1 MTNELLW
8 FGLMILCYLAVLLI
22 YKLFGRKGLFAWVA
36 MSIILANIQVMKTIQ
51 IFGLVTAEGN
61 IVYSSIFFVS
71 DILNEVYGKNEA
83 RKAVYVGFFVLV
95 MTTVI
100 MQVTLMFIPDSSDTM
115 APHLAA
121 IFGFMP
127 RIALASLAA
136 YICSQMYDVWM
147 YAFIKKYHGRKLL
160 WLRSNVSVIF
170 SQLIDNTMFTL
181 IAFYGIFSWDIILQ
195 IYVTSLMLKIIVSF
209 VDTPFLGSPPIT
221 RCFSQEPLPSS

>member
-1 MTNELLW
+1 MTNEVLW

-209 VDTPFLGSPPIT
+209 VDTPFLYLARNIKP
-221 RCFSQEPLPSS
+221 EDD

>member
-71 DILNEVYGKNEA
+71 DILNEVYGTKEA

-170 SQLIDNTMFTL
+170 SQLIDNTIFTL

-209 VDTPFLGSPPIT
+209 VDTPFLYLARNIKP
-221 RCFSQEPLPSS
+221 EDD

>member
-71 DILNEVYGKNEA
+71 DILNEVYGKKEA

-147 YAFIKKYHGRKLL
+147 YAFMKKYHGRKLL

-170 SQLIDNTMFTL
+170 SQLIDNTLFTI

-195 IYVTSLMLKIIVSF
+195 IYVTSLILKIIVSF
-209 VDTPFLGSPPIT
+209 VDTPFLYLARNIKP
-221 RCFSQEPLPSS
+221 EDD

>member
-71 DILNEVYGKNEA
+71 DILNEVYGKKEA

-147 YAFIKKYHGRKLL
+147 YAFMKKYHGRKLL

-181 IAFYGIFSWDIILQ
+181 IAFYGIFSWDIIIQ
-195 IYVTSLMLKIIVSF
+195 IYVTSLILKIIVSF
-209 VDTPFLGSPPIT
+209 VDTPFLYVARNIKP
-221 RCFSQEPLPSS
+221 EDD

>member
-136 YICSQMYDVWM
+136 YICSQMYDIWM

-170 SQLIDNTMFTL
+170 SQLIDNTLFTI

-209 VDTPFLGSPPIT
+209 VDTPFLYLARNIKP
-221 RCFSQEPLPSS
+221 EDD

>member
-1 MTNELLW
+1 MTNEVLW

-170 SQLIDNTMFTL
+170 SQLIDNTIFTL

-209 VDTPFLGSPPIT
+209 VDTPFLYLARNIKP
-221 RCFSQEPLPSS
+221 EDD

>member
-71 DILNEVYGKNEA
+71 DILNEVYGKKEA

-147 YAFIKKYHGRKLL
+147 YAFMKKYHGRKLL

-195 IYVTSLMLKIIVSF
+195 IYVTSLILKIIVSF
-209 VDTPFLGSPPIT
+209 VDTPFLYLARNIKP
-221 RCFSQEPLPSS
+221 EDD

>member
-147 YAFIKKYHGRKLL
+147 YAFMKKYHGRRLL

-170 SQLIDNTMFTL
+170 SQLIDNTIFTL
-181 IAFYGIFSWDIILQ
+181 IAFYGIFSWDIIIQ
-195 IYVTSLMLKIIVSF
+195 IYVTSLILKIIVSF
-209 VDTPFLGSPPIT
+209 VDTPFLYLARNIKP
-221 RCFSQEPLPSS
+221 EDD

>member
-115 APHLAA
+115 APHLTA

-127 RIALASLAA
+127 RIALASLTA

-170 SQLIDNTMFTL
+170 SQLIDNTIFTL

-209 VDTPFLGSPPIT
+209 VDTPFLYLARNIKP
-221 RCFSQEPLPSS
+221 EDD

>member
-71 DILNEVYGKNEA
+71 DILNEVYGKKEA

-147 YAFIKKYHGRKLL
+147 YAFMKKYHGRKLL

-181 IAFYGIFSWDIILQ
+181 IAFYGIFSWDIIIQ
-195 IYVTSLMLKIIVSF
+195 IYVTSLILKIIVSF
-209 VDTPFLGSPPIT
+209 VDTPFLYLARNIKP
-221 RCFSQEPLPSS
+221 EDD

>member
-71 DILNEVYGKNEA
+71 DILNEVYGKKEA

-170 SQLIDNTMFTL
+170 SQLIDNTMFTI

-209 VDTPFLGSPPIT
+209 VDTPFLYLARNIKP
-221 RCFSQEPLPSS
+221 EDD

>member
-115 APHLAA
+115 APHLTA

-136 YICSQMYDVWM
+136 YICSQMYDIWM

-170 SQLIDNTMFTL
+170 SQLIDNTMFTI

-209 VDTPFLGSPPIT
+209 VDTPFLYLARNIKP
-221 RCFSQEPLPSS
+221 EDD

>member
-71 DILNEVYGKNEA
+71 DILNEVYGKKEA

-147 YAFIKKYHGRKLL
+147 YAFMKKYHGRKLL
-160 WLRSNVSVIF
+160 WLRSNVSMIF
-170 SQLIDNTMFTL
+170 SQLIDNTLFTI

-195 IYVTSLMLKIIVSF
+195 IYVTSLILKIIVSF
-209 VDTPFLGSPPIT
+209 VDTPFLYLARNIKP
-221 RCFSQEPLPSS
+221 EDD

>member
-115 APHLAA
+115 APHLTA

-136 YICSQMYDVWM
+136 YICSQMYDIWM

-170 SQLIDNTMFTL
+170 SQLIDNTMFTI

-195 IYVTSLMLKIIVSF
+195 IYVTSLILKIIVSF
-209 VDTPFLGSPPIT
+209 VDTPFLYLARNIKP
-221 RCFSQEPLPSS
+221 EDD

>member
-71 DILNEVYGKNEA
+71 DILNEVYGKKEA

-170 SQLIDNTMFTL
+170 SQLIDNTIFTL
-181 IAFYGIFSWDIILQ
+181 IAFYGIFSSDIILQ
-195 IYVTSLMLKIIVSF
+195 IYVTSLILKIIVSF
-209 VDTPFLGSPPIT
+209 VDTPFLYLARNIKP
-221 RCFSQEPLPSS
+221 EDD

>member
-160 WLRSNVSVIF
+160 WLRSYVSVIF

-209 VDTPFLGSPPIT
+209 VDTPFLYLARNIKP
-221 RCFSQEPLPSS
+221 EDD

>member
-71 DILNEVYGKNEA
+71 DILNEVYGKKEA

-115 APHLAA
+115 APHLTA

-136 YICSQMYDVWM
+136 YICSQMYDIWM

-170 SQLIDNTMFTL
+170 SQLIDNTMFTI

-209 VDTPFLGSPPIT
+209 VDTPFLYLARNIKP
-221 RCFSQEPLPSS
+221 EDD

>member
-115 APHLAA
+115 APHLTA

-127 RIALASLAA
+127 RIALASLTA

-170 SQLIDNTMFTL
+170 SQLIDNTMFTI

-209 VDTPFLGSPPIT
+209 VDTPFLYLARNIKP
-221 RCFSQEPLPSS
+221 EDD

>member
-136 YICSQMYDVWM
+136 YICSQMYDIWM

-170 SQLIDNTMFTL
+170 SQLIDNTMFTI

-209 VDTPFLGSPPIT
+209 VDTPFLYWARNIKP
-221 RCFSQEPLPSS
+221 EDD

>member
-115 APHLAA
+115 APHLTA

-136 YICSQMYDVWM
+136 YICSQMYDIWM

-170 SQLIDNTMFTL
+170 SQLIDNTIFTI

-209 VDTPFLGSPPIT
+209 VDTPFLYVARNIKP
-221 RCFSQEPLPSS
+221 EDD

>member
-136 YICSQMYDVWM
+136 YICSQMYDIWM

-170 SQLIDNTMFTL
+170 SQLIDNTMFTI

-209 VDTPFLGSPPIT
+209 VDTPFLYVARNIKP
-221 RCFSQEPLPSS
+221 EDD

>member
-71 DILNEVYGKNEA
+71 DILNEVYGKKEA

-115 APHLAA
+115 APHLTA

-127 RIALASLAA
+127 RIALASLTA

-170 SQLIDNTMFTL
+170 SQLIDNTMFTI

-209 VDTPFLGSPPIT
+209 VDTPFLYLARNIKP
-221 RCFSQEPLPSS
+221 EDD

>member
-71 DILNEVYGKNEA
+71 DILNEVYGKKEA

-170 SQLIDNTMFTL
+170 SQLIDNTIFTL

-195 IYVTSLMLKIIVSF
+195 IYVTSLILKIIVSF
-209 VDTPFLGSPPIT
+209 VDTPFLYVARNIKP
-221 RCFSQEPLPSS
+221 EDD

>member
-1 MTNELLW
+1 MINELLW
-8 FGLMILCYLAVLLI
+8 FGLMIFCYLAVLLI

-71 DILNEVYGKNEA
+71 AILNEIYGKKEA
-83 RKAVYVGFFVLV
+83 KKAVFVGFFVLI

-100 MQVTLMFIPDSSDTM
+100 MQVTLMFTPDSSDIM

-121 IFGFMP
+121 IFEFMP
-127 RIALASLAA
+127 RIALASLTA

-147 YAFIKKYHGRKLL
+147 YAFIKNYHGRKLL
-160 WLRSNVSVIF
+160 WFRSNVSVII
-170 SQLIDNTMFTL
+170 SQLIDNTIFTL
-181 IAFYGIFSWDIILQ
+181 IAFYGIFTWDIIIQ
-195 IYVTSLMLKIIVSF
+195 IYATSLMLKVIVSF
-209 VDTPFLGSPPIT
+209 ADTPFLYWARNIKPNDD
-221 RCFSQEPLPSS
+221 

>member
-1 MTNELLW
+1 MINELLW
-8 FGLMILCYLAVLLI
+8 FGLMIFCYLAVLLI

-71 DILNEVYGKNEA
+71 DILNEVYGKKEA
-83 RKAVYVGFFVLV
+83 KKAVFVGFFILV
-95 MTTVI
+95 MMTVI

-127 RIALASLAA
+127 RIALASLTA

-147 YAFIKKYHGRKLL
+147 YAFIKKYHGRKFL
-160 WLRSNVSVIF
+160 WFRSNISVIL

-181 IAFYGIFSWDIILQ
+181 IAFYGIFTWDITLQ
-195 IYVTSLMLKIIVSF
+195 IYVTSLMLKVIVSF
-209 VDTPFLGSPPIT
+209 VDTPFLYWARNIKP
-221 RCFSQEPLPSS
+221 EDD

>member
-170 SQLIDNTMFTL
+170 SQLIDNTMFTI

-209 VDTPFLGSPPIT
+209 VDTPFLYLARNIKP
-221 RCFSQEPLPSS
+221 EDD

>member
-115 APHLAA
+115 APHLTA

-170 SQLIDNTMFTL
+170 SQLIDNTMFTI

-209 VDTPFLGSPPIT
+209 VDTPFLYLARNIKP
-221 RCFSQEPLPSS
+221 EDD

>member
-170 SQLIDNTMFTL
+170 SQLIDNTIFTL

-209 VDTPFLGSPPIT
+209 VDTPFLYLARNIKP
-221 RCFSQEPLPSS
+221 EDD

>member
-83 RKAVYVGFFVLV
+83 RKAVYVVFFVLV

-209 VDTPFLGSPPIT
+209 VDTPFLYLARNIKP
-221 RCFSQEPLPSS
+221 EDD

>member
-71 DILNEVYGKNEA
+71 DILNEVYGTKEA

-209 VDTPFLGSPPIT
+209 VDTPFLYLARNIKP
-221 RCFSQEPLPSS
+221 EDD

>member
-71 DILNEVYGKNEA
+71 DILNEVYGKKEA

-147 YAFIKKYHGRKLL
+147 YALMKKYHGRKLL

-181 IAFYGIFSWDIILQ
+181 IAFYGIFSWDIIIQ
-195 IYVTSLMLKIIVSF
+195 IYVTSLILKVIVSF
-209 VDTPFLGSPPIT
+209 VDTPFLYLARNIKP
-221 RCFSQEPLPSS
+221 EDD

>member
-8 FGLMILCYLAVLLI
+8 FGLIILCYLAVLLI

-115 APHLAA
+115 APHLTA

-127 RIALASLAA
+127 RIALASLTA

-170 SQLIDNTMFTL
+170 SQLIDNTMFTI

-209 VDTPFLGSPPIT
+209 VDTPFLYLARNIKP
-221 RCFSQEPLPSS
+221 EDD

>member
-71 DILNEVYGKNEA
+71 DILNEVYGKKEA

-147 YAFIKKYHGRKLL
+147 YAFMKKYHGRRLL

-181 IAFYGIFSWDIILQ
+181 IAFYGIFSWDIIIQ
-195 IYVTSLMLKIIVSF
+195 IYVTSLILKIIVSF
-209 VDTPFLGSPPIT
+209 VDTPFLYLARNIKP
-221 RCFSQEPLPSS
+221 EDD

>member
-71 DILNEVYGKNEA
+71 DILNEVYGKKEA

-170 SQLIDNTMFTL
+170 SQLIDNTIFTL

-195 IYVTSLMLKIIVSF
+195 IYATSLILKIIVSF
-209 VDTPFLGSPPIT
+209 VDTPFLYVARNIKP
-221 RCFSQEPLPSS
+221 EDD

>member
-115 APHLAA
+115 APHLTA

-195 IYVTSLMLKIIVSF
+195 IYVTSLILKIIVSF
-209 VDTPFLGSPPIT
+209 VDTPFLYLARNIKP
-221 RCFSQEPLPSS
+221 EDD